1 MHCDAIVVKLKPE
14 IMMQMAHLGVLIN
27 NSHANMLFGLEC
39 NAKTVKILIIL
50 LLRMIRYLINTF
62 SCLKPVKCKQQL
74 FGMLLGEFRMHQA
87 NKYECY
93 TIHVQY
99 VKQVLPNLLNSL
111 CYSLGTIPSKKLE
124 II

>member
-1 MHCDAIVVKLKPE
+1 
-14 IMMQMAHLGVLIN
+14 
-27 NSHANMLFGLEC
+27 
-39 NAKTVKILIIL
+39 
-50 LLRMIRYLINTF
+50 MIRYLINTF

-74 FGMLLGEFRMHQA
+74 LDMLLGEFRMHQA

-93 TIHVQY
+93 TILVQY

-111 CYSLGTIPSKKLE
+111 CYSLGTIPSNKLE